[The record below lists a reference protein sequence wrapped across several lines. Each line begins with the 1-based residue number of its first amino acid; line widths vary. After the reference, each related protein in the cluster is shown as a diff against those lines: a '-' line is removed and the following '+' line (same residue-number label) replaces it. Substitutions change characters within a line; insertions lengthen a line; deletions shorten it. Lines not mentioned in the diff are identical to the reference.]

1 MIKYLFAFAIMLFAS
16 TFVIAEEDENV
27 GKIDSV
33 NPEYLHVVIDD
44 SLYTFALNVKVFD
57 VKGRP
62 VNRYALKQGAQ
73 VRYDFNRSAKG
84 EKQLSN
90 VWIVSESGK

>member
-44 SLYTFALNVKVFD
+44 SLYTFALNTYLYFKSVTKYYFSNRLFCFD
-57 VKGRP
+57 D
-62 VNRYALKQGAQ
+62 N
-73 VRYDFNRSAKG
+73 S
-84 EKQLSN
+84 
-90 VWIVSESGK
+90 